1 MDEVIILEKQRLK
14 IWKAHKT
21 NSRKTKVVG
30 NYRILPISQLKT
42 FFISRSNN
50 IVFIFTWSIVLGE
63 FIL

>member
-14 IWKAHKT
+14 IWKVHKT

-30 NYRILPISQLKT
+30 NYRMLSTSQLKT
-42 FFISRSNN
+42 FFISRSNK
-50 IVFIFTWSIVLGE
+50 IVFIFTWSTVLGE